1 MGTTQDGKR
10 NGDRQP
16 FHRMNI
22 NFGNISSSTSL
33 NFLNGWGAYH
43 LWGTIA
49 KKQHIGKTPRTNLI

>member
-22 NFGNISSSTSL
+22 NFGSISSSTSL
-33 NFLNGWGAYH
+33 TFLNRCGAYH

-49 KKQHIGKTPRTNLI
+49 KKQHIGYVPN